1 MKVLKGILLL
11 IPNYI
16 ARFFLYMQKLQANHQ
31 FFMDQDLKNKN
42 KFLVRKTQGEIT
54 CNYVIPQ
61 IQNHFYLLGAS
72 RVLFA
77 LSSFA
82 NKAIS

>member
-1 MKVLKGILLL
+1 
-11 IPNYI
+11 
-16 ARFFLYMQKLQANHQ
+16 
-31 FFMDQDLKNKN
+31 MDQDLKNKN
-42 KFLVRKTQGEIT
+42 KSLVRKTQGEIT

-61 IQNHFYLLGAS
+61 IQNHFYFLGAS

-77 LSSFA
+77 LGSFA